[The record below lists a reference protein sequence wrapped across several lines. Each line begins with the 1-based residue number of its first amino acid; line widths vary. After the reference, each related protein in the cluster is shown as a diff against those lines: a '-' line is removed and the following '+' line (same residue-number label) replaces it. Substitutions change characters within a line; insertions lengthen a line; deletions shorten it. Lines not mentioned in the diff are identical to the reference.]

1 MLARSYGRY
10 SLSRFNFFFFST
22 FTRKNCFLGKNQ
34 YKGYYMA
41 VRRLEISLGAWKK
54 YLTGERSERV
64 KYFEHESSI
73 YHVNINGK
81 LNHSLWYV
89 YRYIYMYILSII
101 KQQWSLHMWDNML
114 SPLKCE
120 DIMFWAKANSVFH
133 RYPYNENEYPGLF
146 VVYYPKLRSIQSP
159 MSSTRVEHLQ
169 AQIGR

>member
-1 MLARSYGRY
+1 
-10 SLSRFNFFFFST
+10 
-22 FTRKNCFLGKNQ
+22 
-34 YKGYYMA
+34 MA
-41 VRRLEISLGAWKK
+41 VRRLEISLGALEK
-54 YLTGERSERV
+54 YLTGERSEQV

-89 YRYIYMYILSII
+89 YIYMYILSII

-120 DIMFWAKANSVFH
+120 DIIFWAKANSVFH

-146 VVYYPKLRSIQSP
+146 VVCYPKLRSIQSP